1 MIAVAV
7 FLLAPPLGWFC
18 HQRTT
23 ANLAYVA
30 AFGYCFT
37 FQSTYLTTA
46 WVRGNPD
53 AGFPAD
59 GSPSLSYLAVTLAV
73 YAAGFGLVELGHVL
87 RRRRDQ
93 RHHADRPLPAS
104 GLSTAS

>member
-1 MIAVAV
+1 MIAIAV
-7 FLLAPPLGWFC
+7 VLLALPLGLLLQ
-18 HQRTT
+18 QRTA
-23 ANLAYVA
+23 ANLAYIA

-53 AGFPAD
+53 AGLPAD

-73 YAAGFGLVELGHVL
+73 YATGFGLVELGHVL
-87 RRRRDQ
+87 RHRRDER
-93 RHHADRPLPAS
+93 RHEDAPPLAPRV
-104 GLSTAS
+104 

>member
-1 MIAVAV
+1 MIAIAV
-7 FLLAPPLGWFC
+7 VLLALPLGLLC
-18 HQRTT
+18 RQRTT
-23 ANLAYVA
+23 ANLAYIA
-30 AFGYCFT
+30 AFSYCFT

-93 RHHADRPLPAS
+93 RHPADRPLAAS
-104 GLSTAS
+104 A